1 MISPTCCFAPRHQY
15 QQRINLSGAKAGREA
30 EREEGVCKNRTL
42 PSPSLSVSLQMPTA
56 PPPMS
61 LSRSWG
67 CSEPQFLS
75 LESPQPSGQCHTHQ
89 KHLIEHLHK
98 LSRPKPLSPFL
109 VSLLHAPAHRWV
121 PTWVMQTLSSG
132 RGRVLSREHV
142 FVVLSSG
149 PQPCM
154 WPFASPS
161 QLPAILHNSCFKPC
175 QAHIS
180 PPPGFTLRTSFS

>member
-1 MISPTCCFAPRHQY
+1 MILPTCCFAPRHQY

-30 EREEGVCKNRTL
+30 EREEGVWKNRPL

-89 KHLIEHLHK
+89 KHLIGHLHK

-109 VSLLHAPAHRWV
+109 VSLLHAPQVGSAQMGPHLGDANTEFGKRKSFI
-121 PTWVMQTLSSG
+121 QG
-132 RGRVLSREHV
+132 ARVCCAVIRASALHV
-142 FVVLSSG
+142 AFRK
-149 PQPCM
+149 PQSVNSH
-154 WPFASPS
+154 SP
-161 QLPAILHNSCFKPC
+161 
-175 QAHIS
+175 
-180 PPPGFTLRTSFS
+180 